1 MNQFIEYLYSTI
13 YYKYILEVDA
23 NDNGI
28 PRLKEE
34 VEPDETENYSFHIN
48 LPHIIA
54 KYNYEDTDN
63 EFKQLEAF
71 NKAMITVGDIFETLC
86 RQEIS

>member
-1 MNQFIEYLYSTI
+1 M
-13 YYKYILEVDA
+13 
-23 NDNGI
+23 
-28 PRLKEE
+28 
-34 VEPDETENYSFHIN
+34 EPDETENYSFHIN

-54 KYNYEDTDN
+54 KYNYEDTEN

>member
-1 MNQFIEYLYSTI
+1 MTQTTTVFQGDFFRLCNQLNI
-13 YYKYILEVDA
+13 YT
-23 NDNGI
+23 
-28 PRLKEE
+28 PSRLKKE

-54 KYNYEDTDN
+54 KYNYEDTEN
-63 EFKQLEAF
+63 ELKQLEAF

-86 RQEIS
+86 RQEIA